1 MSAVVAVAILSV
13 ASSASAKDARIAGD
27 KVVVGNDLKTF
38 LVFGKS
44 FQIRSRVYGII
55 RCAGKKAMYCECY
68 DTTSSV
74 Q

>member
-1 MSAVVAVAILSV
+1 MRSLIVGMSAVIAAAILSV

-44 FQIRSRVYGII
+44 FQIRGRVYGII
-55 RCAGKKAMYCECY
+55 
-68 DTTSSV
+68 
-74 Q
+74 